1 MRKNPRRIQ
10 FLKNVQSKKDL
21 VLVKKVKAGRY
32 KKNFFVER
40 RLYDLLNCTVVDNP
54 EQTTSSTGARRGM
67 IHAKSRVK
75 VKICMSEDPG
85 STTSNTGT
93 RRGGGRFTY
102 GVNVKRTRHNKSQ
115 VRKIIKLSRGGL

>member
-21 VLVKKVKAGRY
+21 ALVKKVKAGRY
-32 KKNFFVER
+32 LKNSLVER
-40 RLYDLLNCTVVDNP
+40 RLCELYCTVVDNP

-75 VKICMSEDPG
+75 VKICVSEDPG
-85 STTSNTGT
+85 STTSNTGP
-93 RRGGGRFTY
+93 RRGRVRFTRC
-102 GVNVKRTRHNKSQ
+102 VNVKRRRYNKSQ
-115 VRKIIKLSRGGL
+115 LRKKIKLSEGGI